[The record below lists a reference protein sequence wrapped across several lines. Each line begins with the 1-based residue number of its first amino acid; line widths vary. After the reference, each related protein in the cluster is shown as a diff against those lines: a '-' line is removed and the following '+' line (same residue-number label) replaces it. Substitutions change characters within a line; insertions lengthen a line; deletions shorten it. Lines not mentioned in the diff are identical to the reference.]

1 LFCSRDFVG
10 FWETSAFGK
19 PLFGP
24 FVDGVTRSRRR
35 TSKRKPGS
43 AQGPGKGRLFS
54 KDCTLT
60 SNVKADDRG
69 GISGTNRCFR
79 CDAAEQVRR
88 VSTYS
93 NAPGAWMAA
102 TAGAGGVV
110 SHASFIIRQTRS
122 RDVCRI
128 LKRLDYLGVIS
139 SSSALNGGG
148 RID

>member
-10 FWETSAFGK
+10 FWKTSAFGK

-69 GISGTNRCFR
+69 GISGTKRCFR
-79 CDAAEQVRR
+79 CDAAEQLRG

-110 SHASFIIRQTRS
+110 SLASFHHSANQVARYLSNFETAGLFGRNIIKQRFEWR
-122 RDVCRI
+122 RAD
-128 LKRLDYLGVIS
+128 
-139 SSSALNGGG
+139 
-148 RID
+148 